1 MTESVLSGLVDED
14 GPEIDRL
21 FDLDGVT
28 NDRLLSEHNRL
39 PGIDTRELVYGV
51 PYYQV
56 VNASFTHAHPNGSRF
71 NGPDRG
77 AWYAGFEFETS
88 LREIIYHRV
97 LDYREIHRF
106 DDSVT
111 YDDYLADF
119 SGAFHDLR
127 HAGKFRACLSP
138 DSYEASQTLAEM
150 LLDAGSMGIVYP
162 SVRHKGGTCLVC
174 FRPALVGD
182 LRKDVTYRLTW
193 SGGAEPEV
201 REEKTKRSTAR

>member
-1 MTESVLSGLVDED
+1 
-14 GPEIDRL
+14 
-21 FDLDGVT
+21 
-28 NDRLLSEHNRL
+28 
-39 PGIDTRELVYGV
+39 VYGV

-56 VNASFTHAHPNGSRF
+56 VNASFTHAHPSGSRF

-88 LREIIYHRV
+88 LREVIYHRV
-97 LDYREIHRF
+97 LDYREIRRF

-127 HAGKFRACLSP
+127 HSARHKACLSP
-138 DSYEASQTLAEM
+138 DSYEVSQALAEE

-162 SVRHKGGTCLVC
+162 SVRRKGGTCLVC

-182 LRKDVTYRLTW
+182 LRNHATYRLTW

-201 REEKTKRSTAR
+201 GEEKPKRSTA